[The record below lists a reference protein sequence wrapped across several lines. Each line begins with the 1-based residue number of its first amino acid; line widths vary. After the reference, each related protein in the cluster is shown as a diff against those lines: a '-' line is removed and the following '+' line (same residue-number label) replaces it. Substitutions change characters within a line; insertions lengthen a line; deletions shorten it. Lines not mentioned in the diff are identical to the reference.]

1 MPFLETCQTLDDH
14 KDYLSD
20 PVRLEAYGRAI
31 AEVVKPGDVVLDLGA
46 GTAIFAMLACRAG
59 AARVYAV
66 DDGGVIEIGRAAA
79 QANGYADHITF
90 LCGHSTRI
98 DLPEKCDVAVTEQMG
113 GFGYEAGVVEFFN
126 DARRRLLKPAAITI
140 PRRIETFLAPVESP
154 EAYALVEFWEQRRAG
169 FDFSAA
175 RPFAANDEDFGY
187 YEPQHLIGEARA
199 AAEFDLDHVC
209 PDIVALE
216 TELQITR
223 AGLLH
228 GLGGWFA
235 AHLSANA
242 ILTNSPLAPQ
252 CMDRATAFFPLERP
266 VPVTAGDRV
275 AVAMRLVPAEEIVD
289 WQVRVIGA
297 NGKLLGAF
305 DQSSSRGD
313 LVSREE
319 RARLAPGY
327 APRLGRH
334 AEARR
339 IVLNLCDGV
348 ATVDQIEREVARRYP
363 EIFPSPRA
371 VRRFV
376 AETIREYAE

>member
-14 KDYLSD
+14 KDFLSD
-20 PVRLEAYGRAI
+20 PVRLDAYGRAI

-79 QANGYADHITF
+79 AANGYADRITF
-90 LCGHSTRI
+90 LCGHSTKI
-98 DLPEKCDVAVTEQMG
+98 YLPEKCDVAITEQMG
-113 GFGYEAGVVEFFN
+113 GFGFEAGVVEFLN

-140 PRRIETFLAPVESP
+140 PRRIETFLAPVENP
-154 EAYALVEFWEQRRAG
+154 ESYALVEFWEQRRAG

-187 YEPQHLIGEARA
+187 YEARHLIGEPQGATG
-199 AAEFDLDHVC
+199 FDLDHVC
-209 PDIVALE
+209 PDIIPLQ

-235 AHLSANA
+235 AHLSATA
-242 ILTNSPLAPQ
+242 VLTNSPLAPQ
-252 CMDRATAFFPLERP
+252 GMDRATAFFPLERP
-266 VPVTAGDRV
+266 VPVTAGARV
-275 AVAMRLVPAEEIVD
+275 AVAMRLVPADEIVD

-297 NGKLLGAF
+297 DGKLLGAF
-305 DQSSSRGD
+305 DQSSLRGD

-327 APRLGRH
+327 TPRLSRH
-334 AEARR
+334 SAARR
-339 IVLNLCDGV
+339 LALNLCDGV
-348 ATVDQIEREVARRYP
+348 ATVDQIEREVARQYS
-363 EIFPSPRA
+363 EIFSSPGA
-371 VRRFV
+371 IRRFV
-376 AETIREYAE
+376 AETIQEYAE

>member
-1 MPFLETCQTLDDH
+1 MGFLETCQTLDEH

-20 PVRLEAYGRAI
+20 PVRLEAYSRAI

-79 QANGYADHITF
+79 QANGLADRITF
-90 LCGHSTRI
+90 LCAHSTRI
-98 DLPEKCDVAVTEQMG
+98 ELPQKCDLAITEQMG

-126 DARRRLLKPAAITI
+126 DARRRLLKPAALTI

-187 YEPQHLIGEARA
+187 YEAKHLIGEARR
-199 AAEFDLDHVC
+199 AAEFDLDQVC
-209 PDIVALE
+209 PDAVAVQ

-223 AGLLH
+223 AGMLH

-235 AHLSANA
+235 AQLSAA
-242 ILTNSPLAPQ
+242 AMLTNSPLAPQ
-252 CMDRATAFFPLERP
+252 SMDRATAFFPLERP

-275 AVAMRLVPAEEIVD
+275 AVAMRLVPEEEIVD
-289 WQVRVIGA
+289 WQVRVTGA

-305 DQSSSRGD
+305 DQSSTRGE
-313 LVSREE
+313 LISRED
-319 RARLAPGY
+319 RARLAPSY
-327 APRLGRH
+327 APRLSRH

-339 IVLNLCDGV
+339 LVLNLCDGV
-348 ATVDQIEREVARRYP
+348 ATVAQIEREVAGRYA

-371 VRRFV
+371 LRRFV
-376 AETIREYAE
+376 AEAIQEHAE